1 LYAASHSTLD
11 PTDCANHLDKCPR
24 FRGRGKKIVG
34 WIKTASVSRF
44 KPLQDIAQDPASIS
58 DKRRWVKQLISDVFR
73 LLNKPSGTLQP
84 LDPRT
89 ITPWQ
94 KAASDFLIDFYEE
107 VLRQSPNNRRQNIG
121 FPAYI
126 FSDENPSPF
135 GAQDFLT
142 EFQNT
147 NQKIRQRLYI
157 CPACDESKYSTKAG
171 TIKTDIDHYLPKSQY
186 PHLSCH
192 PYNLVPSCLLCN
204 QRIKQKSDPLTRQMI
219 NPGTQRSLKD
229 IFKLYRDS
237 GLAEQTYL
245 EIKLQTKNKPTEI
258 CALKAKLNYDL
269 FEKIAVINEA
279 HKIPERWIEQIDE
292 IEYDIYQELGN
303 FLGALPISLNDIQT
317 LIDCFDYV
325 LSSSYIQKLGK
336 SPYSFARGWL
346 LAALINDTEELGLQ
360 HNKLSPLLE
369 ELKLRKP
376 QHFDELSIEDSNT
389 EDLLR
394 KTQARLSIAEA
405 QKMRQT
411 IK

>member
-1 LYAASHSTLD
+1 
-11 PTDCANHLDKCPR
+11 
-24 FRGRGKKIVG
+24 
-34 WIKTASVSRF
+34 
-44 KPLQDIAQDPASIS
+44 
-58 DKRRWVKQLISDVFR
+58 
-73 LLNKPSGTLQP
+73 
-84 LDPRT
+84 
-89 ITPWQ
+89 
-94 KAASDFLIDFYEE
+94 
-107 VLRQSPNNRRQNIG
+107 
-121 FPAYI
+121 
-126 FSDENPSPF
+126 
-135 GAQDFLT
+135 
-142 EFQNT
+142 
-147 NQKIRQRLYI
+147 
-157 CPACDESKYSTKAG
+157 
-171 TIKTDIDHYLPKSQY
+171 
-186 PHLSCH
+186 
-192 PYNLVPSCLLCN
+192 
-204 QRIKQKSDPLTRQMI
+204 MI